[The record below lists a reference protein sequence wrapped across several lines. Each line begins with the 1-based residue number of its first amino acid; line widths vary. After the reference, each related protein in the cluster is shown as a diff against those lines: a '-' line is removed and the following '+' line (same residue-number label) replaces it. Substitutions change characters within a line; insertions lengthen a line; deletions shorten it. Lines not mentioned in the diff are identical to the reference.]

1 MKLPHK
7 YYRPLLVLMVGL
19 VFVAAYAYA
28 SSQLTINNSATI
40 VLPNTNLFA
49 DVTGITST
57 TTCSTQPSTSYTD
70 TGLSVSWPN
79 VQQGTGG
86 SVYICLK
93 NTGSGPDTLSFTPG
107 TLPTGVTFA
116 SPQQSASLA
125 SGGFVLVQL
134 TLTAATTATIGGF
147 SFTLTIT

>member
-1 MKLPHK
+1 MKLPQK
-7 YYRPLLVLMVGL
+7 YYRLLFVLMVGL

-28 SSQLTINNSATI
+28 ATQLSINNTATI
-40 VLPNTNLFA
+40 TIPNTNLFA
-49 DVTGITST
+49 IVTGITST

-70 TGLSVSWPN
+70 TGLSISWPS
-79 VQQGTGG
+79 VPQGSNG

-93 NTGSGPDTLSFTPG
+93 NTGSGADTLGFTSG
-107 TLPTGVTFA
+107 ALPTGISFA
-116 SPQQSASLA
+116 SPQQSATLA

-134 TLTAATTATIGGF
+134 TLTATTTATLGGF